1 MRTAMPRRSLATILV
16 FLLAGIP
23 VRGQSAS
30 LGVVTQSSLGH
41 LNNANASVGSTIYN
55 GDRLS
60 TEAGGTLG
68 VRFGSVQLVLS
79 ENSAIFVG
87 QEGLTFTAALQ
98 QGSVAFNIESG
109 GVLRLTAADVRVRT
123 QSSAPTAGQMTLEN
137 CAVVVTSRV
146 QALEVTAGKETKIV
160 ETGQSYRVSLD
171 TGCGKQTSRGPL
183 PAAHSR
189 FFLIPV
195 IFGVPIVPAILEAF
209 ESPDRP

>member
-1 MRTAMPRRSLATILV
+1 MPRRSLATILV

-23 VRGQSAS
+23 VFGQSAS

-41 LNNANASVGSTIYN
+41 LNSAIASVGSTIYN

-68 VRFGSVQLVLS
+68 VRFGAVQLVLP

-87 QEGLTFTAALQ
+87 QEGPTFTAAPQ
-98 QGSVAFNIESG
+98 QGSVAFNVESG
-109 GVLRLTAADVRVRT
+109 GVLRLTAADVRVRP
-123 QSSAPTAGQMTLEN
+123 QFSALTVGQMTLEN
-137 CAVVVTSRV
+137 CAVVVASRT

-160 ETGQSYRVSLD
+160 EAGKSYRVSLD
-171 TGCGKQTSRGPL
+171 TGCGTQTSRGPL

-189 FFLIPV
+189 FLLIPIIV
-195 IFGVPIVPAILEAF
+195 GGPIVPAILEAF

>member
-171 TGCGKQTSRGPL
+171 AGCGKQTSRGPL
-183 PAAHSR
+183 PLAHSR
-189 FFLIPV
+189 FLLIPV